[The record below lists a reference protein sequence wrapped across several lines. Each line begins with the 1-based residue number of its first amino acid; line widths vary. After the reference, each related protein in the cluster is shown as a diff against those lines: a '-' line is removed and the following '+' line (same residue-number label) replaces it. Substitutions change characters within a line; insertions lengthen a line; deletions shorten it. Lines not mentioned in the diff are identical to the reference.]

1 MRVRVFKDNEF
12 AAWAEGEGLTDERL
26 CEAAAE
32 VERGLVNARLGGFLI
47 KKRIGAPGGGKRGG
61 FRTIIAHRQG
71 ERLIFLHGFRKNE
84 QDNISKKEK
93 KALQKLGDQ
102 YMEYKGDQMSQLVRE
117 GLIIEVRCER

>member
-1 MRVRVFKDNEF
+1 MTVRVFKDCEF
-12 AAWAEGEGLTDERL
+12 AAWAESEGLADEKL

-32 VERGLVNARLGGFLI
+32 VENGLVNARLGGFLI

-71 ERLIFLHGFRKNE
+71 DRLIFLHGFRKNE

-102 YMEYKGDQMSQLVRE
+102 YMEYTGDRMSKLVSE
-117 GLIIEVRCER
+117 GLIIEVKCER